1 MQNKTTQELRTD
13 IHSTNR
19 SIAVETAKSWA
30 YPVIPFAIIVFLIL
44 AAMM

>member
-1 MQNKTTQELRTD
+1 MQNKTIQELRTD

-19 SIAVETAKSWA
+19 SIAIETAKSWA
-30 YPVIPFAIIVFLIL
+30 YPMIPFIIIVFLIL